1 MHYILYTDPPPTHA
15 HTNTHML
22 ANLFHMFSCF
32 LVFFRK
38 LEDLSVD
45 EFMQAGFASESDEET
60 KQQSGLNKRN
70 KKKQL
75 ESKAFTTWVFWSG
88 VIICTYFIFVVI
100 VITIWKPNESGCLF
114 IHRDDGKKGKASQHK
129 EQLSRLKNKDPAFY
143 KFLQANDQTLLN
155 FDDTDSSD
163 DEDEKK
169 YHKLPSALEVSWL
182 MVCGV
187 MIRVVTLPKL

>member
-1 MHYILYTDPPPTHA
+1 MFSIYPNENVDWFDSLSVKPAVKENVLIDNRSRDALYTVYRPPPTHA

-75 ESKAFTTWVFWSG
+75 ESKAFTTWVFWSIQQPG
-88 VIICTYFIFVVI
+88 TTGF
-100 VITIWKPNESGCLF
+100 
-114 IHRDDGKKGKASQHK
+114 
-129 EQLSRLKNKDPAFY
+129 
-143 KFLQANDQTLLN
+143 
-155 FDDTDSSD
+155 
-163 DEDEKK
+163 
-169 YHKLPSALEVSWL
+169 
-182 MVCGV
+182 
-187 MIRVVTLPKL
+187 